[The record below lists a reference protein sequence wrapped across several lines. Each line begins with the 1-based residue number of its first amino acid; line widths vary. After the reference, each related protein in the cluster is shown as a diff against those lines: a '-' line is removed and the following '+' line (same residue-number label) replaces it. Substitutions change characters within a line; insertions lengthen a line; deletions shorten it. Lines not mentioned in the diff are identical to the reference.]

1 MSDNHQ
7 WLIVIAL
14 VLTVC
19 LGVSLYRPQISAI
32 QTCAAELNTG
42 LTVRQK
48 GALYGDS
55 VPYPYRGYRDALELC
70 SELGAQEARS
80 RALEVVATV
89 PRF

>member
-1 MSDNHQ
+1 MSDNQ
-7 WLIVIAL
+7 WLAVVAL
-14 VLTVC
+14 VLITC
-19 LGVSLYRPQISAI
+19 LGVSLYRPQISAVES
-32 QTCAAELNTG
+32 CAGELNTG

-48 GALYGDS
+48 GALYGDE

-80 RALEVVATV
+80 RALEVIATV

>member
-1 MSDNHQ
+1 MSDNQ
-7 WLIVIAL
+7 WLVVVAFVL
-14 VLTVC
+14 VAC

-32 QTCAAELNTG
+32 ESCAAELNTG
-42 LTVRQK
+42 LTVKQK

-55 VPYPYRGYRDALELC
+55 APYPYRGYRAALELC

-80 RALEVVATV
+80 RALEVIATV

>member
-1 MSDNHQ
+1 MSDNQ
-7 WLIVIAL
+7 WLTVIAL
-14 VLTVC
+14 VLVTC

-32 QTCAAELNTG
+32 ETCAAELNKG

-48 GALYGDS
+48 GALYGDG